1 MGRVKEQMLWRSEH
15 ATDWEEDLPSW
26 YQYHERELDY
36 VVGNVII
43 YNVSYAFNQLLST
56 EYADD
61 LIDISYKYE
70 NLYGDDGG
78 EPELVEALEHW
89 IVEDWFADE
98 LKKRG
103 ELVGDM
109 LGMTVWGRQ
118 TSGQAISL
126 DYVVQDVLKDI
137 VERRKANDN

>member
-15 ATDWEEDLPSW
+15 ATDWEEDLPTW
-26 YQYHERELDY
+26 YQYHERELDR

-70 NLYGDDGG
+70 NPYEDDGG

-89 IVEDWFADE
+89 IVEGWFAEE
-98 LKKRG
+98 LKERG

-109 LGMTVWGRQ
+109 LGMTVWGRT

-126 DYVVQDVLKDI
+126 DYVVQDILKDI
-137 VERRKANDN
+137 VERRKANG